1 MRTILVVA
9 VMSLLVTVLCAA
21 LPAGQPAEEAATMAT
36 EYGLRR
42 SQIASF
48 DTALC
53 LRFVNFGKV
62 ALHRGRYVEAKRF
75 FWMAVLVD
83 PTSKLA
89 WGLYDQAVLHAV
101 AQGVESYP
109 GLLGLPGL
117 SGQPAAAPAAKPEV
131 EEGC

>member
-1 MRTILVVA
+1 MRMILVVA
-9 VMSLLVTVLCAA
+9 ASVLLATVLY
-21 LPAGQPAEEAATMAT
+21 AGQPAGEAVTMAT

-48 DTALC
+48 DTGLC
-53 LRFVNFGKV
+53 LRLVNFGKV
-62 ALHRGRYVEAKRF
+62 ALYRGRYLEAKRF

-89 WGLYDQAVLHAV
+89 WGLYDQAVLHAL
-101 AQGVESYP
+101 AHGVENYP

-117 SGQPAAAPAAKPEV
+117 SDKPAAAPAAKPEV